1 MRKITFQREQAH
13 KLKLY
18 IMSLE
23 NKVPHQSN
31 TTNHRHLTLGV
42 FGFGCVGQGLYHVL
56 NETPG
61 IKADIKKIC
70 VKDKNKSRLLP
81 EKLFT
86 FDKEEILND
95 PEIDVVV
102 ELIDDSNAAFEI
114 VKEALQKGKAVVTAN
129 KKMLAEHLE
138 EIYHLQR
145 QYGKPV
151 LYEGSVC
158 GSIPIIRNLEE
169 YYDND
174 LLTGIEGIFNGS
186 TNYILT
192 KVFEEKKNYSDA
204 LQQAQELGF
213 AESDPSL
220 DVKGFDPK
228 FKLVIAIAHTFGVF
242 VKPEDVINIGID
254 KISELDLKF
263 AYDNHYA
270 IKLVARAFKIK
281 NRVYGFVCP
290 QFIESTHPLYAV
302 RNEYNAVQLESAF
315 AEKQLFVGKGAGSY
329 PTGSAV
335 LSDISALTYQYQY
348 EYKKLHQLN
357 DLQFSNHLL
366 VEAFVSFDKGINIS
380 ISDFAHFESGYASH
394 GKQYM
399 VGKVSLSKL
408 HEWSLLDGVGI
419 ILAPGAVFTPEK
431 KSTSEESFAFA

>member
-1 MRKITFQREQAH
+1 
-13 KLKLY
+13 
-18 IMSLE
+18 MSSE
-23 NKVPHQSN
+23 KNNSN
-31 TTNHRHLTLGV
+31 VSHTKHRHLRLGL

-56 NETPG
+56 DETPG
-61 IKADIKKIC
+61 IKAEIKKIC
-70 VKDKNKSRLLP
+70 VKHKNKPRPLS
-81 EKLFT
+81 EDLFT
-86 FDKEEILND
+86 FDAADVLND

-102 ELIDDSNAAFEI
+102 ELIDDADAAFEI
-114 VKEALQKGKAVVTAN
+114 VRTALQNGKAVVTAN

-138 EIYHLQR
+138 EIYDLQH

-192 KVFEEKKNYSDA
+192 KVFEERTSYTEA
-204 LQQAQELGF
+204 LKTAQQLGF

-242 VKPEDVINIGID
+242 VKPEEIINIGID
-254 KISELDLKF
+254 RISDIDLKF
-263 AYDNHYA
+263 ARDNCYA
-270 IKLVARAFKIK
+270 IRLIARAFKV
-281 NRVYGFVCP
+281 NNQVFGFVAP

-302 RNEYNAVQLESAF
+302 RNEYNAVQVQSAF
-315 AEKQLFVGKGAGSY
+315 AEQQLFVGKGAGSY

-335 LSDISALTYQYQY
+335 LSDISALTYDYRY
-348 EYKKLHQLN
+348 EYKKLHQIH
-357 DLQFSNHLL
+357 DLKFSNRLT
-366 VEAFVSFDKGINIS
+366 VEAFISFDQGTKIS
-380 ISDFAHFESGYASH
+380 ISDFEQFESGYASH
-394 GKQYM
+394 DRHYM
-399 VGKVSLSKL
+399 VGKVSLEKL
-408 HEWSLLDGVGI
+408 SEWSKLDGVGI
-419 ILAPGAVFTPEK
+419 ILAPNATLVPQQDTKVK
-431 KSTSEESFAFA
+431 KELSLV